1 MNVPLTP
8 AAENFVNQMLAAG
21 YDNPAE
27 VVEIALQRLVE
38 EELAEDDPAYIA
50 WIRAESAEALAQVER
65 GETVPYD
72 LDAILREA
80 NLEFEQGK
88 MELNSSVIP

>member
-21 YDNPAE
+21 YDNPVE

-38 EELAEDDPAYIA
+38 QELAENDPAYIT
-50 WIRAESAEALAQVER
+50 WIQAESTAALSEIER

-72 LDAILREA
+72 LDSIVREA

-88 MELNSSVIP
+88 MELNPSVIP